1 MERKL
6 AIILV
11 VVFFIIGLG
20 IGYFISGN
28 KDIVSYESG
37 QNSVSFV
44 VEDYDG
50 LMASVYP
57 FNCREE
63 YKIRYGSDGT
73 CEITKVTTQTDRGF
87 IAEYGCRCWEE
98 K

>member
-1 MERKL
+1 
-6 AIILV
+6 
-11 VVFFIIGLG
+11 
-20 IGYFISGN
+20 
-28 KDIVSYESG
+28 
-37 QNSVSFV
+37 
-44 VEDYDG
+44 
-50 LMASVYP
+50 MASVYP